1 MKKFILFF
9 LILVSSFSFLVS
21 PTLADEEVRDLRIDL
36 KTKGFS
42 QNEWYDNLDS
52 SNLIF
57 APNDKFQLKV
67 TISNKGNRNQTQ
79 IKVSQVLPSSLTSDY
94 GNDFILSQLAP
105 DQDWTKDI
113 TVTVK
118 DKAYVYQPLTKNTI
132 EFKLKSDVGSEA
144 NDSAYFYT
152 SNGSKGVGSTA
163 TSSAALPATGT
174 TNVLIFGS
182 LIASALGFSGFAL
195 RKLARGY

>member
-1 MKKFILFF
+1 MKKILFV
-9 LILVSSFSFLVS
+9 LVLLSSFIVYRPFA
-21 PTLADEEVRDLRIDL
+21 LADEEVRDLRINL
-36 KTKGFS
+36 QTKGFS
-42 QNEWYDNLDS
+42 QNQWYDNLDS
-52 SNLIF
+52 SNIIF

-67 TISNKGNRNQTQ
+67 TISNLGNRNQTQ
-79 IKVSQVLPSSLTSDY
+79 IKVNQILPSSLTSDY
-94 GNDFILSQLAP
+94 GNDFVLSQLAP

-144 NDSAYFYT
+144 NDTVYFYT
-152 SNGSKGVGSTA
+152 SNGSKGVGST
-163 TSSAALPATGT
+163 TTNSTALPATGT
-174 TNVLIFGS
+174 ASTLIFGS
-182 LIASALGFSGFAL
+182 LIASIIGFSGFAL